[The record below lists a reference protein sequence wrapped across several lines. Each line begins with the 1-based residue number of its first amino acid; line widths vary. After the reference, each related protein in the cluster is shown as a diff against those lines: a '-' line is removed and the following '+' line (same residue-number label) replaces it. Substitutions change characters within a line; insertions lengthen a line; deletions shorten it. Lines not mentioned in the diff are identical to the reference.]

1 MSMVHRLID
10 QLEQRGLHI
19 APGTER
25 GTLLLHG
32 PAKEKTPEVM
42 DAVKKF
48 KPHLLKIYQP
58 EAESPDESRAEPE
71 PTSEPASPD
80 SEEESRCPECQ
91 ALVFTDSPEVQRMCH
106 RVMCPR
112 WTAKSGVGPEW
123 LADERRREEYRRGKS
138 EAA

>member
-10 QLEQRGLHI
+10 QLEQRGLRI

-25 GTLLLHG
+25 GTLLLYG
-32 PAKEKTPEVM
+32 PDKEKTPEVM

-58 EAESPDESRAEPE
+58 EAEPGESQTESPTEEQKPADADDEGEP
-71 PTSEPASPD
+71 
-80 SEEESRCPECQ
+80 CPECQ
-91 ALVFTDSPEVQRMCH
+91 AWVYTHSAEVQRMCH

-112 WTAKSGVGPEW
+112 WEPGVGPEW
-123 LADERRREEYRRGKS
+123 LADERRREEYRRGKA